1 MVSATLNGY
10 VQGHIPC
17 HGFILPEI
25 DRLLEVAAGDHIV
38 RDAGSLGNDTEQ
50 NTAIKGAAVDHSI
63 AIYQQRKFLRF
74 EICSAFIP
82 TTLAQN
88 GNGAAV
94 DLHRSHRF
102 NRRTSVCRLVSFI
115 HRQRQLTAVQ
125 CQLRAVTD
133 QDHVHSIPC
142 CFMHTDNLAAAPSVV
157 LNDQV
162 SRCNHNK
169 RGRVVIR

>member
-1 MVSATLNGY
+1 MVSAALNGY
-10 VQGHIPC
+10 VQRHIPC
-17 HGFILPEI
+17 HVFILPDI
-25 DRLLEVAAGDHIV
+25 DRLLEVAACDHIV
-38 RDAGSLGNDTEQ
+38 RSTGILGNGFEQ
-50 NTAIKGAAVDHSI
+50 NAAIKGAAVDHSI
-63 AIYQQRKFLRF
+63 AICQQRKFLRF

-82 TTLAQN
+82 TTLARN

-133 QDHVHSIPC
+133 QDHVHSISC
-142 CFMHTDNLAAAPSVV
+142 CFMHTDNLATALGV

-169 RGRVVIR
+169 RGRVATR